1 MGDLGYDVRELGPI
15 VPSRELRQGDPYPS
29 LALRDSILCIRESRL
44 KIICNVDTAV
54 VVAENKT
61 SWATVIQDTNA
72 EAFPVREAM
81 SWLKEMRMDGFIS
94 ESDGSRVIKALN
106 NTTIDNFQFGFII
119 KDII

>member
-1 MGDLGYDVRELGPI
+1 MGELGYDVRELGPI

-44 KIICNVDTAV
+44 K
-54 VVAENKT
+54 
-61 SWATVIQDTNA
+61 SHLA

-94 ESDGSRVIKALN
+94 KSDGSRVIKALN
-106 NTTIDNFQFGFII
+106 NSTIDNFQFGFII